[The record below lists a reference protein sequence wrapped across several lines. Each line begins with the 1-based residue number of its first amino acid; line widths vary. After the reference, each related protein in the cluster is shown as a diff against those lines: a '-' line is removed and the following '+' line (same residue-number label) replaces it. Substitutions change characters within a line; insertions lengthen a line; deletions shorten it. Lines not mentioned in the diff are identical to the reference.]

1 MSLKCYQFGRPNA
14 DATKGS
20 DFASAPKA
28 AQAGNVII
36 VAACLAMILVIFMG
50 GLLGSH
56 FERIRDSVAV
66 AQRAH

>member
-1 MSLKCYQFGRPNA
+1 MSPRDYQFGRPKA
-14 DATKGS
+14 DVAKGS
-20 DFASAPKA
+20 DFTGAPKA

-56 FERIRDSVAV
+56 FEGIRDSVAV